1 MGGPHN
7 FVVAPPIPI
16 EDIAC
21 ATALTE
27 GNPMAVGFL
36 PSCEKTTEL

>member
-27 GNPMAVGFL
+27 GNPMVVGFL